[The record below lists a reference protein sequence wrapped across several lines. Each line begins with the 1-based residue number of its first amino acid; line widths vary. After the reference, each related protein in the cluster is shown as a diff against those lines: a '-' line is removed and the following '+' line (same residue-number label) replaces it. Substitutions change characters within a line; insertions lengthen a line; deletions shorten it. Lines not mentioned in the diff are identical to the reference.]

1 MRVVPHR
8 LGLCDT
14 LNMNSFHFIS
24 MNEPYVLRDED
35 SFVRIFSRPFHG
47 LALVCLRSPSTEVLG
62 YYHSSAN
69 AD

>member
-1 MRVVPHR
+1 
-8 LGLCDT
+8 
-14 LNMNSFHFIS
+14 MNSFYFIA
-24 MNEPYVLRDED
+24 MNELVLNEMKD